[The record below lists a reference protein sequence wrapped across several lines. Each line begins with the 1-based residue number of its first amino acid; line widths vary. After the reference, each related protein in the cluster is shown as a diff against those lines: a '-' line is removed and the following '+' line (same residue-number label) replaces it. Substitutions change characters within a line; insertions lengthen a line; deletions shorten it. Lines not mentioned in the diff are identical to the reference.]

1 MIYKLDYSKKAQKQL
16 RKLDPHTRK
25 LIGQWLGDN
34 IANTINP
41 WQHGK
46 ALKANLAG
54 YWRYR
59 VENYRIICDIQD
71 DKLVAL
77 AVEIAHRRDVYK

>member
-1 MIYKLDYSKKAQKQL
+1 MYRLDIDKKALKKLKKLDT
-16 RKLDPHTRK
+16 PTRK
-25 LIGQWLGDN
+25 QILSWLAKN
-34 IANTINP
+34 IENTTNP
-41 WQHGK
+41 RQHGK

-71 DKLVAL
+71 DKLVVL

>member
-25 LIGQWLGDN
+25 IVGQWLGEN
-34 IANTINP
+34 IANTTNP
-41 WQHGK
+41 RQHGK

-59 VENYRIICDIQD
+59 VENYRIVCDIQD
-71 DKLVAL
+71 DKLVVL
-77 AVEIAHRRDVYK
+77 AVEIAHRREVYK

>member
-41 WQHGK
+41 RQHGK
-46 ALKANLAG
+46 ALKANLSG

-59 VENYRIICDIQD
+59 VSDYRIVCDIQD
-71 DKLVAL
+71 DKLVVL
-77 AVEIAHRRDVYK
+77 AVEIAHRREVYK